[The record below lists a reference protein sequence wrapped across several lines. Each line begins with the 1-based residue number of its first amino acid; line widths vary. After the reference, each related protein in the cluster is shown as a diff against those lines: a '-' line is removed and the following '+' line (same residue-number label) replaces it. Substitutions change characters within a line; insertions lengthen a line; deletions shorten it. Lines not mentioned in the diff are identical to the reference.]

1 MSLLYDLLYQL
12 TLLGALGCCVVIFIL
27 TLSWAWKNG
36 YLQYLPFYNNLKE
49 AMVQQATNN
58 GMDMIGMIA
67 QLQQQLFNPT
77 VSSAVSKFEL
87 SENKTFLTG
96 QVEIDNKIYT
106 LAVPYNLGLA
116 NKLRSKKVYLKLT
129 DDSSIN
135 ITQPPGT
142 LYQISAEQMGGD
154 KIIVKDL
161 TGNIVYKVSGADILT
176 DIKELQG

>member
-1 MSLLYDLLYQL
+1 MQL
-12 TLLGALGCCVVIFIL
+12 
-27 TLSWAWKNG
+27 S
-36 YLQYLPFYNNLKE
+36 
-49 AMVQQATNN
+49 
-58 GMDMIGMIA
+58 